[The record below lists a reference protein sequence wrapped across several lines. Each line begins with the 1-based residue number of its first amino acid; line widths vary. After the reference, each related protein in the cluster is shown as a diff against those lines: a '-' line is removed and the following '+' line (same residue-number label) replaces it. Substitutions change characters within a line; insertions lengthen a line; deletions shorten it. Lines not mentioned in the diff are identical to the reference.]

1 MVAKKCHDGR
11 HIRGQSPSSRPSS
24 HHKYIMV
31 LSRCILLLL
40 VIVACSSFDYFT
52 IKSIKKLNL
61 GYSNNDYNN
70 DESYLSILNR
80 KAMYLVDTSYEN
92 FKEGVNLGS
101 NNPKEQMGTWI
112 NRDLFYDLI
121 ETFNNSKLDLNNHK
135 SNYFELFNETSSI
148 LWSSLNIKN
157 DDKDYNDKFSI
168 SLFHLPLNSYCA
180 RRHDPGTIIL
190 YKSLYGSGRINS
202 YVNNRLIQSELLE
215 TNYRLPKAKISTD
228 ILSRIGGPYRIF
240 QSQTYLYSSEY
251 TNCTIFLE
259 IAIFPPSHLREEGNL
274 KDSNNYFV
282 VDYVPNHIE
291 NNVDIFAQSD
301 NIKEKLYI
309 KQIFPK
315 IDNIL
320 IEKYQQK
327 HNEIISNSDVFNKVN
342 DYDSVYTKLNSNI
355 GGLSDELKEI
365 IRRILLTRKLDSN
378 LLDTIGLRH
387 VRGLLL
393 HGPPGTG
400 KTLIAREIA
409 NALNSRPPK
418 IVNGPEILDKF
429 VGEAERNIREL
440 FQDAENEYKLFG
452 MKSQLH
458 VIIFD
463 EIDSLAKKR
472 GNLFGDGS
480 GTRDSVC
487 NQLLAKLDGISELN
501 NILVIGLTN
510 RIDLIDDALLRPGR
524 LEVHIQIDAP
534 NKQGRKEILYINFK
548 PMVKQGLMSPDA
560 AEKYIKIIARKTQG
574 YTGAEL
580 TGLIRSAI
588 SFALDRSD
596 NVIDNSFSLQL
607 NWDDFNNAIIE
618 TKKRKSKYELI
629 KKIRNFKKHLINYV
643 QDIIP
648 GETSETFTWN

>member
-1 MVAKKCHDGR
+1 MQGNDDEA
-11 HIRGQSPSSRPSS
+11 
-24 HHKYIMV
+24 YITV
-31 LSRCILLLL
+31 
-40 VIVACSSFDYFT
+40 
-52 IKSIKKLNL
+52 
-61 GYSNNDYNN
+61 
-70 DESYLSILNR
+70 LNR
-80 KAMYLVDTSYEN
+80 KALHLVDKSYEN
-92 FKEGVNLGS
+92 FKEGLNLGS

-112 NRDLFYDLI
+112 NRELYYDLI
-121 ETFNNSKLDLNNHK
+121 ETFNNSKFNLDTYNDK
-135 SNYFELFNETSSI
+135 SNYFNLLNNSNEIS
-148 LWSSLNIKN
+148 WSSLSDN
-157 DDKDYNDKFSI
+157 DDKFSI
-168 SLFHLPLNSYCA
+168 SLFHLPLNSYMV
-180 RRHDPGTIIL
+180 RRHDPGTIL
-190 YKSLYGSGRINS
+190 LLKTLFGSGRINS

-215 TNYRLPKAKISTD
+215 TNFNGLTTAKVSSDFI
-228 ILSRIGGPYRIF
+228 SRIGGPYRIF
-240 QSQTYLYSSEY
+240 QSQPYLYSSEY

-259 IAIFPPSHLREEGNL
+259 MAIFPPSHLREEGNNES
-274 KDSNNYFV
+274 KDSNNYFIL
-282 VDYVPNHIE
+282 DYLPNHIE
-291 NNVDIFAQSD
+291 NNVDIFAESD
-301 NIKEKLYI
+301 NIKEKSI
-309 KQIFPK
+309 KRIFPTK
-315 IDNIL
+315 QVIDNIL
-320 IEKYQQK
+320 KQK
-327 HNEIISNSDVFNKVN
+327 NDSNIKTSIKSNEVLSELN
-342 DYDSVYTKLNSNI
+342 DYDSVYNKLNTNI
-355 GGLSDELKEI
+355 GGLSTELKEI

-378 LLDTIGLRH
+378 MLDTIGLKH

-409 NALNSRPPK
+409 KALGARPPK

-429 VGEAERNIREL
+429 IGEAEKNIRDL
-440 FQDAENEYKLFG
+440 FNDAENEYKLFG
-452 MKSQLH
+452 MRSQLH

-548 PMVKQGLMSPDA
+548 PMVRNGLILPQD
-560 AEKYIKIIARKTQG
+560 AEKFINIVARKTRG

-580 TGLIRSAI
+580 NGLIRSAM

-596 NVIDNSFSLQL
+596 ISDNNFQL
-607 NWDDFNNAIIE
+607 KLKWDDFHNAILE
-618 TKKRKSKYELI
+618 TKKRKSKYAWIERM
-629 KKIRNFKKHLINYV
+629 RNLRNQISNYI